1 MDNIISIFKDAD
13 SLVPE
18 KFSRHLTVNV
28 FFKFGNMPP
37 ANGRVEV
44 ERNLGGFFSL
54 LKGLRHDLLKT
65 WIDEKSTVAE
75 ALATY
80 TMRDGTTYALPVV
93 SVLRFKG
100 DLVEDYRIYMD
111 VNPVLNHKTA

>member
-28 FFKFGNMPP
+28 FFKFGNIPP

-65 WIDEKSTVAE
+65 WIDEKSAVAE